1 MTNLNNVQLNTTAA
15 MPPAVEL
22 PAEEILNFLISNG
35 SIDLDGVTTQMKQSR
50 RQQILENHPYNIYQ
64 DKDGRWR
71 TYIKDETNKYGRKAI
86 VKSNREDLEDALCD
100 FYLGVKTTRLKKR
113 TTMASLYKE
122 WLEFKALHVKASSVA
137 RVQNDWDRYYA
148 NTAIV
153 NKPISS
159 LTKLE
164 LDRWVHE
171 MIREHEMTKHKY
183 TNFSL
188 IIRQELDYAVD
199 LGVIDKNPFRD
210 VRVDKKRVLVPEHKK
225 PDRTQ
230 VFTREEQRKLEELAW
245 KDFETK
251 HYNVHQLTPLAV
263 MFMFYTGAR
272 VGEICGIRYSDIEG
286 NNLTIRRTVHHP
298 DNVVTEDTKGT
309 FGDREIP
316 LVPKAWNLINAA
328 RQCQQE
334 HGAPDDGYIFS
345 MNEGPVLYTSVTK
358 AFYRYCDILG
368 IDAKSSHKARKTFV
382 STMLDGGVSINTVRK
397 IVGHTD
403 ERTTLNNYCYDR
415 STDEEKVRKM
425 AAALG

>member
-1 MTNLNNVQLNTTAA
+1 
-15 MPPAVEL
+15 
-22 PAEEILNFLISNG
+22 
-35 SIDLDGVTTQMKQSR
+35 
-50 RQQILENHPYNIYQ
+50 
-64 DKDGRWR
+64 
-71 TYIKDETNKYGRKAI
+71 
-86 VKSNREDLEDALCD
+86 
-100 FYLGVKTTRLKKR
+100 
-113 TTMASLYKE
+113 
-122 WLEFKALHVKASSVA
+122 
-137 RVQNDWDRYYA
+137 
-148 NTAIV
+148 
-153 NKPISS
+153 
-159 LTKLE
+159 
-164 LDRWVHE
+164 
-171 MIREHEMTKHKY
+171 
-183 TNFSL
+183 
-188 IIRQELDYAVD
+188 
-199 LGVIDKNPFRD
+199 
-210 VRVDKKRVLVPEHKK
+210 
-225 PDRTQ
+225 
-230 VFTREEQRKLEELAW
+230 
-245 KDFETK
+245 
-251 HYNVHQLTPLAV
+251 
-263 MFMFYTGAR
+263 MFYTGAR

-358 AFYRYCDILG
+358 AFYRYCNMLG

>member
-15 MPPAVEL
+15 MPPGIEL

-50 RQQILENHPYNIYQ
+50 RQKILENHPYNIYQ

-86 VKSNREDLEDALCD
+86 VKSNRDDLEDALCD
-100 FYLGVKTTRLKKR
+100 FYLGITSTAMRKR

-153 NKPISS
+153 NKPICS

-171 MIREHEMTKHKY
+171 KIREHEMTPHMY

-188 IIRQELDYAVD
+188 IIRQELNYAVD
-199 LGVIDKNPFRD
+199 LGIIEKNPFLD
-210 VRVDKKRVLVPEHKK
+210 VKVDKKRVLVPEHKK

-230 VFTREEQRKLEELAW
+230 VYTRDEQAQLEELAW
-245 KDFETK
+245 KDYETK
-251 HYNVHQLTPLAV
+251 HYKVHQLTPLAV

-272 VGEICGIRYSDIEG
+272 VGEICGLRYSDIEG
-286 NNLTIRRTVHHP
+286 NYLTIRRTVHHP
-298 DNVVTEDTKGT
+298 DNVVTEATKGT
-309 FGDREIP
+309 FGDREVP
-316 LVPKAWNLINAA
+316 LVPKAWALINAA
-328 RQCQQE
+328 KERQRE
-334 HGAPDDGYIFS
+334 EGAPDDGYIFS
-345 MNEGPVLYTSVTK
+345 MNEDPLLYSSVTK
-358 AFYRYCDILG
+358 AFYRYCELMG
-368 IDAKSSHKARKTFV
+368 IDPKSSHKARKSFV
-382 STMLDGGVSINTVRK
+382 SSALDGDVNINTVRQM
-397 IVGHTD
+397 VGHTD

-415 STDEEKVRKM
+415 STDEEKLRKL